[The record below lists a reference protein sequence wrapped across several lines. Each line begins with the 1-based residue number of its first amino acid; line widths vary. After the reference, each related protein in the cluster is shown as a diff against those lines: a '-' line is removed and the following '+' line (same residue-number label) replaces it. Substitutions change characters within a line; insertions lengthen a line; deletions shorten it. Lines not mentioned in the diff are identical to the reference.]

1 MIDYTGK
8 KVLVISDS
16 HVGHHNI
23 IGYCGRPVDCDERMF
38 RSFCQRRDA
47 EHIIHVGDF
56 CRFYRVSEEEAK
68 EWYNR
73 MFFDIHPTL
82 IKGNHDRTDRGV
94 TLKLPWEQI
103 VHEKDQPYTIEY
115 EGLKIGF
122 KHYPWEE
129 NGNLVLNDVGAQIQ
143 IHGHIHEKGQR
154 FSWAGSPGRGA
165 LNVNACVEHWSY
177 APFDLDEVVQEYY
190 ARQQYETEGHG
201 KRGRKKE

>member
-8 KVLVISDS
+8 KVLVVSDTHIS
-16 HVGHHNI
+16 HRNI
-23 IGYCGRPVDCDERMF
+23 IRYTGRPVDCDEKMF
-38 RSFCQRRDA
+38 RAFAQRRDA

-56 CRFYRVSEEEAK
+56 CVFYRVTEEEARA
-68 EWYNR
+68 WYDR
-73 MFFDIHPTL
+73 MFLNIHPTL
-82 IKGNHDRTDRGV
+82 IKGNHDKSK
-94 TLKLPWEQI
+94 TLGLPWEKI
-103 VHEKDQPYTIEY
+103 VEEDIQPFMIEY

-122 KHYPWEE
+122 KHRPYQDQ

-154 FSWAGSPGRGA
+154 FSWVGSSGRGA

-190 ARQQYETEGHG
+190 ARQQYERDDR
-201 KRGRKKE
+201 KRRRGRR